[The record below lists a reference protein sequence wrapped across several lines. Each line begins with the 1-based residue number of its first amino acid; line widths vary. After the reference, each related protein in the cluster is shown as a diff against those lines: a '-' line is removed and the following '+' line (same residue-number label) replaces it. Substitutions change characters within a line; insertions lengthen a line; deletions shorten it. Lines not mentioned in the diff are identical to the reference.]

1 MYKYNFKLHFRH
13 FRITR
18 VRSTIYLSHSLSL
31 FCYCLSLTQCHI
43 KCEKRFGSV
52 YIHEIYYL
60 SGDSCRCF
68 FCCFSFL
75 IGSMQC
81 KSRIYIINH
90 INLIALQSIAV
101 LNMQLSPIVLGS
113 FMSLLAC
120 LPACLLQKSIKSF
133 DSAACKVWEQSV
145 SFTFLIFSFI
155 LFFCLLWFKAASQL
169 THWTTASAATSAST
183 STSTSTSAASSTSR
197 PRFALYALIHFGT
210 FG

>member
-1 MYKYNFKLHFRH
+1 MRKKVWQR
-13 FRITR
+13 
-18 VRSTIYLSHSLSL
+18 
-31 FCYCLSLTQCHI
+31 
-43 KCEKRFGSV
+43 V

-155 LFFCLLWFKAASQL
+155 FFFACSGLRQLLSLHIGLRLQL
-169 THWTTASAATSAST
+169 RRQRRLRLRLRQRRQLVGRGLRST
-183 STSTSTSAASSTSR
+183 
-197 PRFALYALIHFGT
+197 L
-210 FG
+210 

>member
-18 VRSTIYLSHSLSL
+18 VSSTIYLFRSPSL

-60 SGDSCRCF
+60 SGDSCRSF

-101 LNMQLSPIVLGS
+101 LNMQLSPIVLGPHS
-113 FMSLLAC
+113 C
-120 LPACLLQKSIKSF
+120 LRMPACLLQKSIKSF
-133 DSAACKVWEQSV
+133 DSAACKV
-145 SFTFLIFSFI
+145 
-155 LFFCLLWFKAASQL
+155 
-169 THWTTASAATSAST
+169 
-183 STSTSTSAASSTSR
+183 
-197 PRFALYALIHFGT
+197 
-210 FG
+210 